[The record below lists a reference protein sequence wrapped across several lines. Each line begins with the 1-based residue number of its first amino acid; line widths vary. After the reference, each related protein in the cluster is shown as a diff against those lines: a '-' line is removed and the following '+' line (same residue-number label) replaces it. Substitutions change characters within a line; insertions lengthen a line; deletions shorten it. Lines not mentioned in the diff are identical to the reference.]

1 MASHYKK
8 RVKKMHLSTCSELN
22 VKWNFGDK
30 SMCPLCNV
38 KEDQQEHLL
47 ECILIKVRC
56 PKLMENRN
64 QCKYSDIYSSDIKK
78 ENNVSELLLEATRS
92 REIYLS
98 KKR

>member
-1 MASHYKK
+1 M
-8 RVKKMHLSTCSELN
+8 LN

-98 KKR
+98 K